1 MMPTSVVVLMSPGGL
16 LGTETI
22 QGQEK
27 NMLNYNTLKIEISG
41 FYCRIQFFFL
51 FSFFFFA
58 GKKKGRKEGM
68 KEKGRKESRE
78 KKFFQGYYK
87 FVSLNGLTKINI

>member
-27 NMLNYNTLKIEISG
+27 NMLNYNTLRIEISG
-41 FYCRIQFFFL
+41 FYCRIQFFF
-51 FSFFFFA
+51 SFFFLFFRR
-58 GKKKGRKEGM
+58 KEERKEGM

-87 FVSLNGLTKINI
+87 LVSLNGLTKINI